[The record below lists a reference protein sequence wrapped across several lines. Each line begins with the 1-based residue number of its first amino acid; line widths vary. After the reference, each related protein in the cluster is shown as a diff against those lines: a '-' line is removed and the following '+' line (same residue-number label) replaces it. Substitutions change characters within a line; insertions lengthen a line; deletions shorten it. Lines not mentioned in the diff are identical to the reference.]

1 MRLLYKQF
9 QSIGQILHEPCFPVL
24 LPVFQFTN
32 TSPGR
37 APILASFVSVD
48 ASAIGLE
55 SPLISTL
62 KILEGGTCGNTELGP
77 KGGAG
82 RAGWA
87 PDSGVHRPGL
97 GGLPAPGVE
106 CEDHSRPQ
114 GIFSSK
120 ARRPRLLLLLHQ
132 DPNMGGD
139 KSTKYAF
146 SNHIWLLW
154 PHQITLFTQTS
165 LNLQSLSHSYTLGG
179 STVFKELKYN
189 VIIPTQVNQVQKI
202 FIYKVV
208 HT

>member
-1 MRLLYKQF
+1 MGYIYICPF
-9 QSIGQILHEPCFPVL
+9 S
-24 LPVFQFTN
+24 LPQADHCSLEAGATSSAQPHPAPLRAHLTAELFSK
-32 TSPGR
+32 TSPS
-37 APILASFVSVD
+37 PYCC
-48 ASAIGLE
+48 GLE

-120 ARRPRLLLLLHQ
+120 ARRPPLLLLLHQ

-146 SNHIWLLW
+146 SNHIWLL
-154 PHQITLFTQTS
+154 
-165 LNLQSLSHSYTLGG
+165 
-179 STVFKELKYN
+179 
-189 VIIPTQVNQVQKI
+189 
-202 FIYKVV
+202 
-208 HT
+208 